1 MVAAA
6 RDGTA
11 TREELSKVLGGGVEV
26 QSTLG
31 RGTTFTFRLPLT
43 QPTSLP

>member
-1 MVAAA
+1 VHH
-6 RDGTA
+6 G
-11 TREELSKVLGGGVEV
+11 ELALE
-26 QSTLG
+26 STPG